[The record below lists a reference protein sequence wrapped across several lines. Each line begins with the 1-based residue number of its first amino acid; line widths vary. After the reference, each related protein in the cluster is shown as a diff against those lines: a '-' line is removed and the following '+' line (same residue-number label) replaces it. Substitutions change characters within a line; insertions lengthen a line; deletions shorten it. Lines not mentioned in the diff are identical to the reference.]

1 MPTIIRLGNVKIA
14 IYTRDHAPPHF
25 HVLVA
30 EYAATISMRTL
41 QITGGDLPPSV
52 YKLVRRWAIDNRDVL
67 LDAWTR
73 LNG

>member
-14 IYTRDHAPPHF
+14 VYAKDHAPPHF
-25 HVLVA
+25 HVLAA
-30 EYAATISMRTL
+30 EYAATISMKTL
-41 QITGGDLPPSV
+41 EITAGDLPV
-52 YKLVRRWAIDNRDVL
+52 GTYRLVVDWASGHMDVL

>member
-14 IYTRDHAPPHF
+14 VYARDHAPPHF
-25 HVLVA
+25 HVLA
-30 EYAATISMRTL
+30 ADYAATISMTTL
-41 QITGGDLPPSV
+41 EVTAGDVPSGI
-52 YKLVRRWAIDNRDVL
+52 YKMVVAWAAEHRELL

>member
-14 IYTRDHAPPHF
+14 VYAMDHPPPHF
-25 HVLVA
+25 HVLTA
-30 EYAATISMRTL
+30 DYAATISIRTL
-41 QITGGDLPPSV
+41 KITAGDLPSDI
-52 YKLVRRWAIDNRDVL
+52 YRLVTRWADDHTDML